1 MGKKGKFEW
10 RVSYLYNLSTF
21 FLTNFAH
28 HNIRKRTMVTFEIA
42 PGELYLA
49 ESEFEQNVNDA
60 H

>member
-1 MGKKGKFEW
+1 MAGVISVQLEH
-10 RVSYLYNLSTF
+10 F
-21 FLTNFAH
+21 FLTNFAQ